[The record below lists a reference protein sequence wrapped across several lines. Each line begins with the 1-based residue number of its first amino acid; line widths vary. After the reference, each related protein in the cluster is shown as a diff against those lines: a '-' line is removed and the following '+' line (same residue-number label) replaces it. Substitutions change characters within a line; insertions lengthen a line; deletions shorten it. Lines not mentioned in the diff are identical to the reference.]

1 MKKDNV
7 CSKNKIQTEI
17 FIKSHFE
24 FLVSRQF
31 DFVAVRQTL
40 KRVWKQG
47 SKKKKTRNGFRKQK
61 KDFRAW
67 PPLGS
72 NY

>member
-17 FIKSHFE
+17 FIESHFE
-24 FLVSRQF
+24 FLVSRQS

-40 KRVWKQG
+40 KRVW
-47 SKKKKTRNGFRKQK
+47 KQK

-72 NY
+72 NYQYNNKVKPSQLQK